1 MLNSKS
7 LGSSLGYGKG
17 QHEFTARAQVHD
29 CSAIFGGTWLEHM
42 CKLHLKSIY
51 PCSLFIILLARDF
64 ICFYQKSEKELTSS
78 A

>member
-51 PCSLFIILLARDF
+51 PCSLSFCLHVSLFVSTKNQR
-64 ICFYQKSEKELTSS
+64 KN
-78 A
+78 